1 MIIKDLGSSL
11 LSHPQHC
18 PDGYSSCG
26 HQTDIQTSGKEREE
40 ENMLSIKE
48 HILEIAHDISLT
60 RN

>member
-1 MIIKDLGSSL
+1 MVIQVVAIKLISK
-11 LSHPQHC
+11 
-18 PDGYSSCG
+18 Y
-26 HQTDIQTSGKEREE
+26 SGKEREE